1 MVALT
6 MRKFLFWPHLL
17 AGVLAGI
24 VILVMSVTGVLL
36 TYEKQVIAWADR
48 PFNTVSAPHGAARLT
63 IDQLLA
69 AAPNPTAIT
78 LSSNPTAAAQLTLPR
93 NRIVFVDPY
102 TGSITGEGSVP
113 TRNFFRQVT
122 AWHRWLGQ
130 NTPLTKGITGA
141 SNLAFLFLL
150 LTGIPMWLQRPIAWF
165 RRGLSSKAR
174 DYNWHHVLGIWAS
187 VPLLLIVLTAVFF
200 SYPWATPLLYRVTG
214 DTMPA
219 PDNRPTTASAGPY
232 QPLFSKLQA
241 PAWQSITFRPG
252 PRSFSVEAGHWGRVD
267 LKTQWVVDP
276 ASGTLL
282 PAEPFEN
289 LPLAR
294 RLRTWVRT
302 VHTGEAVG
310 LLGQTVAG
318 LASFAA
324 IVLVW
329 TGLALSWRRLRT
341 ALS

>member
-1 MVALT
+1 MVALA
-6 MRKFLFWPHLL
+6 MRKFLFWPHLI
-17 AGVLAGI
+17 AGVLAGV

-36 TYEKQVIAWADR
+36 TYEKQVIAWADQPHNR
-48 PFNTVSAPHGAARLT
+48 VSVPDGASRLT
-63 IDQLLA
+63 IDQILA
-69 AAPNPTAIT
+69 AASNPTVLT
-78 LSSNPTAAAQLTLPR
+78 LSSDPTAAAQLTLPQ

-102 TGSITGEGSVP
+102 TGRVTGEGSVA
-113 TRNFFRQVT
+113 TRNFFRQIT

-165 RRGLSSKAR
+165 RSGLSSKAR

-187 VPLLLIVLTAVFF
+187 TPLLLIVLTAVFF
-200 SYPWATPLLYRVTG
+200 SYPWATPLLYRLTG
-214 DTMPA
+214 DTLPA
-219 PDNRPTTASAGPY
+219 PEARPTIGPGPY
-232 QPLFSKLQA
+232 EPLLLKLLG
-241 PAWQSITFRPG
+241 PTWRSITLRPASG
-252 PRSFSVEAGHWGRVD
+252 SFTVEEGSWGRVD
-267 LKTQWVVDP
+267 LKTQWVFDP

-282 PAEPFEN
+282 RSERFEN

-302 VHTGEAVG
+302 VHTGEAAG

-318 LASFAA
+318 FASAA
-324 IVLVW
+324 AVVLVW
-329 TGLALSWRRLRT
+329 TGLALSWRRLR
-341 ALS
+341 AARS